1 MTVRALREAIGVQ
14 QSQFAIRCGV
24 SQAYLNNIEAGRR
37 EPRPNVTAEIARQLG
52 VPVDAITYP
61 KTQEEKKAA

>member
-52 VPVDAITYP
+52 VSVDAITYP